1 MITYQNQIFAQNA
14 YPISIPQSFT
24 RSFNSL
30 PTLKKGSFFGLIL
43 TRSPVFGLRPV
54 YPSYS
59 FTKNEHN
66 PRISTRSPLARAS
79 AILLKKM
86 STTTAASDL
95 DRSVA
100 SFNAWISSSLFM
112 RSALLLYTLCGEW
125 KVGILGKIDLI
136 LKLCQEFD

>member
-1 MITYQNQIFAQNA
+1 MGETQYVVVGILVAGIVITYQTQIFAQNA
-14 YPISIPQSFT
+14 YTISIPQSFT

-66 PRISTRSPLARAS
+66 PPDLHPIPFGQGIGNS
-79 AILLKKM
+79 IKKYVNN
-86 STTTAASDL
+86 DGG
-95 DRSVA
+95 
-100 SFNAWISSSLFM
+100 FGF
-112 RSALLLYTLCGEW
+112 G
-125 KVGILGKIDLI
+125 
-136 LKLCQEFD
+136 